1 MRKIA
6 AYIADVT
13 KEMRKVSWP
22 TRNELINNTI
32 ITLAASFAISL
43 FIYGADW
50 VISRLLEIIY
60 Q

>member
-1 MRKIA
+1 MNKIKE
-6 AYIADVT
+6 YIDDVV

-22 TRNELINNTI
+22 GRSELISNTVV
-32 ITLAASFAISL
+32 TLVASLAVSL

-50 VISRLLEIIY
+50 VISRLLEFIY